1 MSTLLASLGGS
12 PGILAEVL
20 GLTNFAELGMYVP
33 THRHYNEIQQI
44 YDAYFSQDPVREV
57 WVLTTKNSHVESYV
71 HDIREWNATYCGDLF
86 HITFFLLPFEDI
98 SSADQA
104 SYARE
109 CAARLLY
116 TALKRD
122 SCVFISIAGGRK
134 TMSSDLHSAGHALG
148 CEGFIHV
155 IAAQDGERRDILHY
169 PPSAVPED
177 LVNNY
182 TPLWYGSARRND
194 HLLKMIDQSIDRCI
208 LPCEHPSGVVML
220 ADIVPPLDRSLTHHL
235 EESSRQAWNVF
246 SHGHSPRLVRNF
258 PILHRLDDQDIERLS
273 TTPID
278 EDTARKIPKID
289 LHCHLGGSLT
299 ITDTVAIAA
308 EALEVEFPGR
318 KAFSLDEAR
327 AIIEAAVRDPETLEK
342 LDHCV
347 YLQTLA
353 AFRGHEA
360 VLEAM
365 WYGDYLDERE
375 FCGVAA
381 SRDGAEPQFYK
392 YEQLGDLQ
400 GSTLLQ
406 TETAIRRTVQTLIQ
420 ASRQDSCI
428 GLELRCS
435 PQNYTKQK
443 LSYSQ
448 VLKTILKE
456 IDANRGEMEVLVI
469 LIASRHRKIKE
480 IQQTIKYF
488 LDIRRNCNDPELKA
502 LVAQYVRGFDV
513 AGPEHARSAKNL
525 RKYFLEILKDCFP
538 ITIHAGETQNAESI
552 WDAVYALNA
561 DRIGH
566 GLTLIDNPA
575 LVRKFLDRRIGI
587 ELCPSSNY
595 QIIGYDDFCA
605 EVRTGRVYPLKRY
618 LDDGLKVTVNTD
630 NRGIS
635 RTTLAHEFVKASN
648 MTKERLSVLD
658 ALQLCKNSL
667 DISFFSYDTKE
678 RLYTTADTMLEL
690 LIRELLS

>member
-1 MSTLLASLGGS
+1 MSTLIASLGGS
-12 PGILAEVL
+12 PGILAEIL
-20 GLTNFAELGMYVP
+20 GLTNFAELGMYTP
-33 THRHYNEIQQI
+33 THRHYNEIKQI
-44 YDAYFSQDPVREV
+44 YDDYFRQDPVREV
-57 WVLTTKNSHVESYV
+57 WVLTTKHSHVESYV
-71 HDIREWNATYCGDLF
+71 HDIREWNAKYCGDLF
-86 HITFFLLPFEDI
+86 HIAFYLLPFEDI

-104 SYARE
+104 IYARE
-109 CAARLLY
+109 CAARLVY

-122 SCVFISIAGGRK
+122 TRVFISIAGGRK
-134 TMSSDLHSAGHALG
+134 TMTSDLHSAGHALG

-155 IAAQDGERRDILHY
+155 IAAQDGERRNILQY

-182 TPLWYGSARRND
+182 TPLWYGTTRRNS
-194 HLLKMIDQSIDRCI
+194 HLLATIDQSKETLS
-208 LPCEHPSGVVML
+208 LPYTASSGVINL
-220 ADIVPPLDRSLTHHL
+220 AEVLPLSDRSLTDRL
-235 EESSRQAWNVF
+235 EESLRQAWNVF
-246 SHGHSPRLVRNF
+246 SHSHNQRLVRNF

-289 LHCHLGGSLT
+289 LHCHLGGCLS
-299 ITDTVAIAA
+299 IADTVAIAA
-308 EALEVEFPGR
+308 AALEEEFPGH
-318 KAFSLDEAR
+318 KAFSLEDAR
-327 AIIEAAVRDPETLEK
+327 ATIEEAVSNPAILKT
-342 LDHCV
+342 LDHCR

-353 AFRGHEA
+353 AFRGYEPM
-360 VLEAM
+360 LEAL
-365 WYGDYLDERE
+365 WYGDYLDERT
-375 FCGVAA
+375 FFGVAA
-381 SRDGAEPQFYK
+381 SRDGEKPQFYK
-392 YEQLGDLQ
+392 YEKLGDLQ

-406 TETAIRRTVQTLIQ
+406 TETAITQAVRALLE
-420 ASRQDSCI
+420 ASRQDGCI
-428 GLELRCS
+428 GLEIRCS
-435 PQNYTKQK
+435 PQNYTKCG
-443 LSYSQ
+443 LSYDQ

-456 IDANRGEMEVLVI
+456 IDASHNDLKVLVI
-469 LIASRHRKIKE
+469 LIASRHRDRKE
-480 IQQTIKYF
+480 IQKAIEHF
-488 LDIRRNCNDPELKA
+488 LDLQKNCSDPELSS
-502 LVAQYVRGFDV
+502 LVNQYIRGFDV
-513 AGPEHARSAKNL
+513 AGEEHARSAKSL
-525 RKYFLEILKDCFP
+525 RDDFIEVLKECIS
-538 ITIHAGETQNAESI
+538 ITIHAGETQDATSI

-605 EVRTGRVYPLKRY
+605 GVRTGRVYPLKRY

-635 RTTLAHEFVKASN
+635 RTTLAHEFVKASH
-648 MTKERLSVLD
+648 MTEERLSVLD

-678 RLYTTADTMLEL
+678 RLYTTADTTLEDLIHKL
-690 LIRELLS
+690 LP